1 MSFRRI
7 GVGLAAV
14 ATLVAGCSAALPEA
28 VSPDPADPQTPAA
41 AMPYQSVLAGT
52 AAHVPVG
59 LKSWRE
65 LNEGVAPGAGRSP

>member
-7 GVGLAAV
+7 GVGLAAL
-14 ATLVAGCSAALPEA
+14 ASLVAGCNAALPEA
-28 VSPDPADPQTPAA
+28 VSPDPADPQASTGAA
-41 AMPYQSVLAGT
+41 PYRSVLAGT
-52 AAHVPVG
+52 AAHMPVG